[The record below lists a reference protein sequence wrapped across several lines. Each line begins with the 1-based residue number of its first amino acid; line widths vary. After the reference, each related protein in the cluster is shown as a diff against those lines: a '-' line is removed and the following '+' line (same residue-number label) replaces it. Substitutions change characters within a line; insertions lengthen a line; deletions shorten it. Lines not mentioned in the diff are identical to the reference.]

1 MNKRI
6 LIFSPELKDREQIEE
21 VVGEYFTKEFRAYF
35 KGIQIQAYPE
45 FKSPQPMLGHLE
57 LGEVFVVFDQ
67 RICSKEMHYQ
77 GIEKTPYFKSLK
89 LSFELSQQLCNEK
102 NIPYVLYK
110 GEIAKKEDN
119 LFIAKIDSVKD
130 KIKNRLEEKI
140 LEEEKSTL
148 PSL

>member
-1 MNKRI
+1 
-6 LIFSPELKDREQIEE
+6 
-21 VVGEYFTKEFRAYF
+21 
-35 KGIQIQAYPE
+35 
-45 FKSPQPMLGHLE
+45 MLGHLE

-130 KIKNRLEEKI
+130 KIKNRLEGKI
-140 LEEEKSTL
+140 LEEGKSTL